1 MNGRK
6 IYISRVEQSD
16 LMILLA
22 RTTPADEVEKRSRG
36 LSVFLVDL
44 RKPKASAA
52 RPRRVMMN
60 NATNELAFQGLRL
73 PAENL
78 IGEEEKD
85 SATSSTA

>member
-1 MNGRK
+1 
-6 IYISRVEQSD
+6 
-16 LMILLA
+16 
-22 RTTPADEVEKRSRG
+22 
-36 LSVFLVDL
+36 
-44 RKPKASAA
+44 
-52 RPRRVMMN
+52 MMN